1 MAADGDP
8 QPLLLIDEDEGRRS
22 RLAAAL
28 EPDFRVVSV
37 AAPELAP
44 EAPFAVRVLSA
55 AALDEE
61 LEDLRAE
68 LEQQRRL
75 AAEANR
81 SLKRR
86 QQELSAANTRLEEAN
101 ERLQRFASTDAL
113 TGLYN
118 HRYFH
123 VTWRREVTRAR
134 RYGEQLCVMVL
145 DVDHFEGLNER
156 HGHADGDVALRE
168 VAEIL
173 LRSVRSVDIVARY
186 GGDAFVVSLPRT
198 SRDAA
203 MMLAERL
210 RHWVEEHDFKHGATQ
225 PSGRL
230 TVSVGVSAFP
240 DDGDT
245 AAQIIGRAGE
255 ALAQAKAAGRNL
267 VRGVGDGDGFEA
279 IDDVLKRDTTG
290 EFEALVA
297 GSGEPETE

>member
-8 QPLLLIDEDEGRRS
+8 QSLLIIDEDEGRRS

-28 EPDFRVVSV
+28 EPDFRVASV

-44 EAPFAVRVLSA
+44 ETPFAVQVLSA

-68 LEQQRRL
+68 LEHQRGL
-75 AAEANR
+75 AGEANR
-81 SLKRR
+81 ALKRR
-86 QQELSAANTRLEEAN
+86 QQELSTTNARLEEAN

-210 RHWVEEHDFKHGATQ
+210 RHWVEEHDFKHGETQ

-255 ALAQAKAAGRNL
+255 ALAQAKASGRNL

-297 GSGEPETE
+297 GSGEPKTE